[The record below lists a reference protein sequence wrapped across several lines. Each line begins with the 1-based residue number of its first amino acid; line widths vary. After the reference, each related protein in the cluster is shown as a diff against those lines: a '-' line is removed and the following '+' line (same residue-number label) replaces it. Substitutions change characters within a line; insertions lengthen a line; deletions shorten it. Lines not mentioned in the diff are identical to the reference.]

1 MPITLLIVLGSSIEQ
16 TSASNFGAPFAGC
29 DAELLGAAV
38 VPVVPDDELTG
49 VEVDEDDFAALCELF
64 LQALKLTTLAAA
76 TTSTIA
82 FCIEHPRAAQ
92 RRRK

>member
-29 DAELLGAAV
+29 CDVELLGAAV

-92 RRRK
+92 RRR